1 VSKISRKR
9 FDRSFFERDVQRV
22 ARELLGSYI
31 YRRYGD
37 IELIGRIVET
47 EAYHQSDPASHSFHG
62 MTERN
67 KIMFGEAGF
76 SYVYF
81 TYGMHYCMN
90 IVTGFYGTGEA
101 ILFRALEPI
110 SGTKEMF
117 KRRKK
122 ARKETDL
129 LSGPAKICEAFGI
142 KKSQNGID
150 LITSDELFLTRGSL
164 QKDEKIGVTT
174 RVGITVGVEKEWRYF
189 IKDNPFVSKGR
200 PS

>member
-1 VSKISRKR
+1 
-9 FDRSFFERDVQRV
+9 
-22 ARELLGSYI
+22 
-31 YRRYGD
+31 
-37 IELIGRIVET
+37 
-47 EAYHQSDPASHSFHG
+47 
-62 MTERN
+62 
-67 KIMFGEAGF
+67 
-76 SYVYF
+76 
-81 TYGMHYCMN
+81 MN